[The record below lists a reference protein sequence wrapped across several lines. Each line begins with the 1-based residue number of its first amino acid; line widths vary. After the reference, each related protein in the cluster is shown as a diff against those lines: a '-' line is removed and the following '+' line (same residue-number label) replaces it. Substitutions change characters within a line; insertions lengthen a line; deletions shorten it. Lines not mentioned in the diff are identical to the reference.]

1 MTDALDAVSK
11 ARKSVDIVQRERH
24 HRKASI
30 QSRLEAHVELSG
42 HAEALVEEVVEAY
55 SYTHIQLVEVI
66 RQVVVD
72 EMTWIEGDT
81 IERAVSIQ
89 CHLKALLH

>member
-30 QSRLEAHVELSG
+30 QSRLEAHVELCG
-42 HAEALVEEVVEAY
+42 HAETLVKEVVEAY
-55 SYTHIQLVEVI
+55 PDAHV
-66 RQVVVD
+66 
-72 EMTWIEGDT
+72 
-81 IERAVSIQ
+81 
-89 CHLKALLH
+89 